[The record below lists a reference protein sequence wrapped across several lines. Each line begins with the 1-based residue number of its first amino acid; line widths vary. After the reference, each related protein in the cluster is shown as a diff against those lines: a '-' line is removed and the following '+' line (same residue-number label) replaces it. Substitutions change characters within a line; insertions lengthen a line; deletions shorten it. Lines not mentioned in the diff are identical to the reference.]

1 MTKGKIIL
9 YFLILILILTSG
21 LLYSRYV
28 ATTGLVVKEYKITN
42 KKITDTYT
50 GLKIVHISDIH
61 YGSTIF
67 QNELKDIVAKVN
79 ILKPDIVLFT
89 GDLFTDDLI
98 SDKYIKDIT
107 NELDKIEAK
116 IGKYAISGNHDYD
129 HEKEFEQIIKDSG
142 FINLNDTYDV
152 IYNKNNE
159 AMFIAGISTNS
170 YGKLSINDK
179 IEPIMKYLE
188 SEENKSTY
196 NILLLHEPDFLDNI
210 KYSNFDLVLSG
221 HSHNGQVRLP
231 FLGAI
236 YTPYGSKKYY
246 DEHYK
251 IKDTDLYISS
261 GMGTSFLKV
270 RLFNRPSFNFYRMNN
285 K

>member
-9 YFLILILILTSG
+9 YFLILILILTGG

-42 KKITDTYT
+42 KKITSTYT

-67 QNELKDIVAKVN
+67 KDELDEIVKKVN

-98 SDKYIKDIT
+98 NDKYIKELT
-107 NELDKIEAK
+107 NELSKIEAK
-116 IGKYAISGNHDYD
+116 IGKYAINGNHDYD
-129 HEKEFEQIIKDSG
+129 HEEEFEQIIEKSG

-170 YGKLSINDK
+170 YGKLGINDK
-179 IEPIMKYLE
+179 IEPIMNYLQ
-188 SEENKSTY
+188 SEENKATY
-196 NILLLHEPDFLDNI
+196 NILLLHEPDFVDDI
-210 KYSNFDLVLSG
+210 KYSNFDLVLAG

-231 FLGAI
+231 FIGAI
-236 YTPYGSKKYY
+236 YTPYGSKQYY
-246 DEHYK
+246 NEHYK
-251 IKDTDLYISS
+251 LKDTDLYISS
-261 GMGTSFLKV
+261 GLGTSLLKL
-270 RLFNRPSFNFYRMNN
+270 RLFNKPSFNFYRMSN